1 MLGITLSALNDIIL
15 CQKRTSLP
23 NNIQSDV
30 DFIVT
35 MSYNSGMKDN
45 IITSWTRGS
54 NEATRDFPS
63 YFHAEKYE
71 SIGYKPHLHRNLEIY
86 CVIKGSSHITIND
99 REYNLTEGQGVV
111 INSMQIHSYQ
121 NSEGTV
127 VSFLLVGTKFLQLF
141 NSVYPERVLPE
152 SLFNSEANKP
162 ILQLINDITEK
173 YDDFDVFEAMGY
185 SNLLIHYIVKAYG
198 TESAKKG
205 SKKFIFSEII
215 QYIYDHYTEDL
226 SLASLSEQFNYAPRS
241 LGHLFSKYVRMD
253 IRNFINSVRVEKVI
267 EMKDNPENSN
277 KTILDLAVECG
288 FNSAS
293 SFYRAYRKNY
303 K

>member
-1 MLGITLSALNDIIL
+1 MDYNLSM
-15 CQKRTSLP
+15 K
-23 NNIQSDV
+23 NNISSNW
-30 DFIVT
+30 
-35 MSYNSGMKDN
+35 M
-45 IITSWTRGS
+45 RGD

-63 YFHAEKYE
+63 YFHAEKYK
-71 SIGYKPHLHRNLEIY
+71 SIGYKAHLHRNIEIY
-86 CVIKGSSHITIND
+86 CVFKGHSHVTVDD

-111 INSMQIHSYQ
+111 INNMQIHSYQ
-121 NSEGTV
+121 NDPETIV
-127 VSFLLVGTKFLQLF
+127 AFLLIGTKFLQLF

-152 SLFNSEANKP
+152 SLYNIEANQP
-162 ILQLINDITEK
+162 ILQLIDRIVDK
-173 YDDFDVFEAMGY
+173 YDDFDIFEGMGY
-185 SNLLIHYIVKAYG
+185 ANLLIHYIVDAYG

-215 QYIYDHYTEDL
+215 QYIYDHYREDL
-226 SLASLSEQFNYAPRS
+226 SLTSLSEQFNYAPQS

-253 IRNFINSVRVEKVI
+253 IRNFISSVRVEKVL
-267 EMKDNPENSN
+267 EMKSLPENSN
-277 KTILDLAVECG
+277 KTILDLALECG

>member
-1 MLGITLSALNDIIL
+1 MN
-15 CQKRTSLP
+15 
-23 NNIQSDV
+23 
-30 DFIVT
+30 
-35 MSYNSGMKDN
+35 YNTGMKDN
-45 IITSWTRGS
+45 IITNWTRGS
-54 NEATRDFPS
+54 LEVDRDFPS

-71 SIGYKPHLHRNLEIY
+71 SIGYKPHLHRNIEIY
-86 CVIKGSSHITIND
+86 CVIKGSAHITIND
-99 REYNLTEGQGVV
+99 REYNLTDGQAVV
-111 INSMQIHSYQ
+111 INGMQIHSYQ
-121 NSEGTV
+121 NTEGTI

-152 SLFNSEANKP
+152 LLFDPESNRP
-162 ILQLINDITEK
+162 ILQLIDDINVK

-185 SNLLIHYIVKAYG
+185 ANLLIHYIVDAYG

-215 QYIYDHYTEDL
+215 QYIYDHYKEDL
-226 SLASLSEQFNYAPRS
+226 SLASLSEQFSYAPRS
-241 LGHLFSKYVRMD
+241 LGHLFSKYVKMD

-267 EMKDNPENSN
+267 EMKSLPENSN

>member
-1 MLGITLSALNDIIL
+1 
-15 CQKRTSLP
+15 
-23 NNIQSDV
+23 
-30 DFIVT
+30 
-35 MSYNSGMKDN
+35 MKDN
-45 IITSWTRGS
+45 IITSWTRDS
-54 NEATRDFPS
+54 SEATRDFPS

-99 REYNLTEGQGVV
+99 REYHLTEGQAVV

-121 NSEGTV
+121 NSEGTI
-127 VSFLLVGTKFLQLF
+127 VSFLLVGTKFLHLF
-141 NSVYPERVLPE
+141 NSVYPENVLPE
-152 SLFNSEANKP
+152 SLFDKEANKP
-162 ILQLINDITEK
+162 
-173 YDDFDVFEAMGY
+173 VFEAMGY
-185 SNLLIHYIVKAYG
+185 SNLLIHYIVRAYG

-215 QYIYDHYTEDL
+215 QYIYDHYKDDL

-267 EMKDNPENSN
+267 EMKANPENSN